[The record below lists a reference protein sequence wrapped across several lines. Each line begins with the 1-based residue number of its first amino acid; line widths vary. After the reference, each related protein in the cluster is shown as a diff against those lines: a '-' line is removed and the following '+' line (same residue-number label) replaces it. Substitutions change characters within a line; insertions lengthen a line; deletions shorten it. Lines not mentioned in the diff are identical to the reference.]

1 MSLSILKFKETIF
14 LIMEFFLM
22 CILVTFEPTDQ
33 ISFIELLDLTRLIK
47 DVRAIEVF
55 KEVSN
60 KIIFPS
66 VCKMM
71 KKLRK
76 FK

>member
-1 MSLSILKFKETIF
+1 
-14 LIMEFFLM
+14 M

-33 ISFIELLDLTRLIK
+33 ISFIEPLDLTRLIK

-60 KIIFPS
+60 KIIFPG